1 MHPNYLKITTVL
13 HALTKVL
20 LVLCIDKDILI
31 ILPSSCTQAI
41 FFLFLAC
48 KLSQP
53 SQWHPAVCRKSSN
66 CHCCVAVLPWRYVQA
81 SIVGS
86 HYLFLHVVIIWFMVM
101 LADEVD
107 HVVVA
112 HLGSYEFLNN
122 RSHFK
127 MKYGRGHL

>member
-1 MHPNYLKITTVL
+1 MASSSLQE
-13 HALTKVL
+13 
-20 LVLCIDKDILI
+20 DQQ
-31 ILPSSCTQAI
+31 LP
-41 FFLFLAC
+41 FD
-48 KLSQP
+48 
-53 SQWHPAVCRKSSN
+53 
-66 CHCCVAVLPWRYVQA
+66 VLPFCLGRYVQA

-101 LADEVD
+101 LAVEVD

-122 RSHFK
+122 RSQFK